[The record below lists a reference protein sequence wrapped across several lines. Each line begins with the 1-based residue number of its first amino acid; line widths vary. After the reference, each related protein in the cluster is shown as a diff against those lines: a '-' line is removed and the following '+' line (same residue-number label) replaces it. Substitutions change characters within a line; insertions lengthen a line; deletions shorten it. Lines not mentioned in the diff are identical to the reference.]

1 MSESQNHT
9 TAPTQRN
16 NVIDL
21 DSVLSQPAYLTN
33 LTAFLDEQD
42 DHRALRYCVENFI
55 PKNRLTSANNA
66 KGAAFQLIADI
77 DEAINAQLNS
87 IIHHSEFQKLEAS
100 WRGLWF
106 LVKKADSTK
115 NIHIKMLDISWAE
128 VAKDISRALEFD
140 QSHLFQKIYSEEYGS
155 PGGQPY
161 GAIIGDY
168 EISHRVSRQHP
179 HDDIA
184 TLEGMA
190 QIAAA
195 ALSPFIAS
203 ASSELFGM
211 EDFSGLGQPV
221 KLENIFKQKE
231 YIKWHSLRAKVDA
244 RFIALTLPKTLMR
257 LPYRKTPGSYKGIH
271 FHEYT
276 DTSRQQYLWGNACYA
291 FGGVLIREFQHVG
304 WFGHIRGT
312 PRNYISGG
320 LVTEIPV
327 DSFDTSPGDIAYK
340 PATDVVVT
348 DAQEKIIS
356 ELGFMPLCQGYLS
369 PYATFYNNQTVHQ
382 AQSHSSA
389 DARINGQLSAMLQH
403 VLCGSRVAHYIK
415 VMMRDKI
422 GSFSSAELCERALS
436 DWLLKYTAGQE
447 DLDWETQARYPLKQA
462 SVDVKEHPE
471 KPGEYVCV
479 IRLQPHYQLDQMV
492 SELELVTEL
501 AALKN

>member
-9 TAPTQRN
+9 SAATQRN

-42 DHRALRYCVENFI
+42 DRKALRYCVENFI

-77 DEAINAQLNS
+77 DKAINAQLNS
-87 IIHHSEFQKLEAS
+87 IIHHLEFQKLEAS

-115 NIHIKMLDISWAE
+115 NIHIKVLDISWAE

-168 EISHRVSRQHP
+168 EISHRISQQHP

-211 EDFSGLGQPV
+211 EDFSGLGQPL

-231 YIKWHSLRAKVDA
+231 YIKWHSLREKVDS

-271 FHEYT
+271 FHEHT
-276 DTSRQQYLWGNACYA
+276 DSSRQQYLWGNACYA

-356 ELGFMPLCQGYLS
+356 ELGFIPLCQGYLS
-369 PYATFYNNQTVHQ
+369 RYATFYNNQTVHQ

-501 AALKN
+501 AALKH